1 MLRCGYHPPAMK
13 GFDGE
18 SAFRLR
24 WETQPGDTRQAVA
37 WNLRHSRRLRM
48 LQLSYGV
55 AAVLLGLGGWRTATG
70 GGLWTW
76 TAGQPA
82 WSRSA
87 HWPWRRRCRRGCV
100 GLPGGPPRTPQGTAR
115 LRRRAAAAPRCDPV
129 APALVGVH
137 RDGRDSPAAAAEVGS
152 ASAGLCVPQARAWRP
167 GSRSPPLG
175 VSCRP
180 GGSPHDACGRRGST
194 AQRLIWALI
203 RFVAPVGRHVHHRE
217 QHRPRRRPP
226 PPTGAGL
233 SLHSIEA
240 SCGVASQERCKRL
253 GT

>member
-76 TAGQPA
+76 TAGA
-82 WSRSA
+82 A
-87 HWPWRRRCRRGCV
+87 GLVAV
-100 GLPGGPPRTPQGTAR
+100 GALAMAATLPAR
-115 LRRRAAAAPRCDPV
+115 LRRAAWRTTTHAPKEL
-129 APALVGVH
+129 LVFAEGLLLRRDATQLRLPWSEFTGMDETPRLLLLRLGAH
-137 RDGRDSPAAAAEVGS
+137 RRVFVFPKRGLGDPAAVPRLWEYLAARVG
-152 ASAGLCVPQARAWRP
+152 PRTTRA
-167 GSRSPPLG
+167 
-175 VSCRP
+175 
-180 GGSPHDACGRRGST
+180 
-194 AQRLIWALI
+194 
-203 RFVAPVGRHVHHRE
+203 
-217 QHRPRRRPP
+217 
-226 PPTGAGL
+226 GAGDQPR
-233 SLHSIEA
+233 SA
-240 SCGVASQERCKRL
+240 
-253 GT
+253 